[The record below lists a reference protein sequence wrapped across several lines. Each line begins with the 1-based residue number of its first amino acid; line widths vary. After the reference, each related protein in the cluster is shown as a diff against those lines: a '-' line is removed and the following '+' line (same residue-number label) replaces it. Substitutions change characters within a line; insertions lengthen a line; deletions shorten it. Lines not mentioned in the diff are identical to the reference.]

1 MSDDAA
7 SNEALAQTRAFN
19 RLAQSVEG
27 IAKSL
32 KTIATALT
40 SSKETVENGITAIAD
55 AATKVAET
63 TTSIDGTWSKMLIE
77 TTLIQKSLAKTSSK
91 YSHVNATSPHA
102 HGIDLSTRA
111 GQYAWVH
118 GTTLPSHM
126 EEWGKLEMGPS
137 ARKKFRELGDWLK
150 ENGFGD
156 LLSIP
161 TKGSGKPKSS
171 PHKTSVGTEVADVEL
186 SDPISAPTNSQA
198 CEREDVLK
206 WVACFNGA
214 VGDGLTVPTDRIQKL
229 LDFGATGNSG
239 NDALVADK
247 FHQYRIR
254 SEMLMVI
261 IRKLFESSAIESLDA
276 NKDLFT
282 WKREYDDIEFS
293 DGLTVYWLILE
304 MIEPKTVID
313 SGELEKVLQ
322 NTTLIGDYKGN
333 VRAYLALMK
342 KTLDEL
348 HQRHGKQSFSKQK
361 YLELI
366 FNQLMTVEQKV
377 WDLHVTGQYSAWSAN
392 TGAFKEEEFFKGIDN
407 LFTSLSTAEK
417 WDVKVPEDPKLI
429 ALAAKNLKLQKKVD
443 KFQKEAAAAKK
454 KDSDPSGGSVD
465 EKWREKYAGPTK
477 ICPHGDEEGD
487 TYFWC
492 KDHRHKKGMYMPSNV
507 ESGETPKHDHAKW
520 QAKKDL
526 YREKRE
532 KKRKSTGDD
541 SSAASTTSSTPKL
554 KVNRDSSRKSKR
566 QKKVEF
572 LVAQHGMDHH
582 AAVKLAGQLSDC
594 SSDEESKD

>member
-7 SNEALAQTRAFN
+7 SNEAQTRAFN
-19 RLAQSVEG
+19 RLSNAVEG
-27 IAKSL
+27 INKSL
-32 KTIATALT
+32 KTIASALT
-40 SSKETVENGITAIAD
+40 SSTATVESGISTIAE
-55 AATKVAET
+55 AAKQVAQT
-63 TTSIDGTWSKMLIE
+63 TTTIDGTWSKMLIE
-77 TTLIQKSLAKTSSK
+77 TALIQKSLAKNSSK

-111 GQYAWVH
+111 GQNAWLH
-118 GTTLPSHM
+118 GTTLPPHM
-126 EEWGKLEMGPS
+126 EEWGKLEMGPAS
-137 ARKKFRELGDWLK
+137 RKKFRELGDWLK
-150 ENGFGD
+150 ENGYGD

-171 PHKTSVGTEVADVEL
+171 PHTTSVGTEVADIEL

-214 VGDGLTVPTDRIQKL
+214 VGDGLKVPSDRIQKL

-313 SGELEKVLQ
+313 SGELEKVLH
-322 NTTLIGDYKGN
+322 NTTLLGDCKGN
-333 VRAYLALMK
+333 VRTYLALMK

-348 HQRHGKQSFSKQK
+348 RQRHGQESFSKQK

-366 FNQLMTVEQKV
+366 FNQLMTIEQNKV
-377 WDLHVTGQYSAWSAN
+377 WDLHVTGHYGAWSAN
-392 TGAFKEEEFFKGIDN
+392 TGTFNEDDFFKGTDN
-407 LFTSLSTAEK
+407 LFAALSSSGK
-417 WDVKVPEDPKLI
+417 WDVSPPEDPKLI
-429 ALAAKNLKLQKKVD
+429 ALTTQNRQLQKTVK
-443 KFQKEAAAAKK
+443 KLEKEAAAATKK
-454 KDSDPSGGSVD
+454 TSDPSGGSVD
-465 EKWREKYAGPTK
+465 EKWREKYVGPTT
-477 ICPHGDEEGD
+477 ICPHGKDKD
-487 TYFWC
+487 KTYFWC
-492 KDHRHKKGMYMPSNV
+492 KDHNHGKGLYMRSNA
-507 ESGETPKHDHAKW
+507 EPGETPKHDHAKW
-520 QAKKDL
+520 QAKKDSH
-526 YREKRE
+526 REQRERE
-532 KKRKSTGDD
+532 KKRKAADD
-541 SSAASTTSSTPKL
+541 SSAASSTSSNPTL
-554 KVNRDSSRKSKR
+554 KVNRGNSKKTKR
-566 QKKVEF
+566 QKE
-572 LVAQHGMDHH
+572 G
-582 AAVKLAGQLSDC
+582 
-594 SSDEESKD
+594 